1 MRNYYLN
8 EQCRTEYLRML
19 MKTLIKKYHI
29 NLSSLARGIGLSPTF
44 INDFVSMEHRVAKTI
59 TLDRIETY
67 LDDLYDSIITDESN
81 ANFAVIEELKN
92 RSQEYLYEVSR
103 KKGEK
108 NTTR

>member
-19 MKTLIKKYHI
+19 MKILIKKYHI

-44 INDFVSMEHRVAKTI
+44 INDFVSMENRVAKTI

-67 LDDLYDSIITDESN
+67 LDDLYESIITDESN

-92 RSQEYLYEVSR
+92 RSKEYLYEVAR